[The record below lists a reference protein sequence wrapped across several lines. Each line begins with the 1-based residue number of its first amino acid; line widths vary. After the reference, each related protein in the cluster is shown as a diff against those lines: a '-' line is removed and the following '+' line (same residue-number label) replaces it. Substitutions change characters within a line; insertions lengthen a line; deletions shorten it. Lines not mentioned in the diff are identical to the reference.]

1 MDTVAAEEF
10 PDATSQSPNATSRKV
25 LVLGDDTRSFLAT
38 VRSLG
43 RKGLEVHVVPK
54 DMQSPALR
62 SRYISQIHRLP
73 QYIGDG
79 SEWLHATIGLL
90 AKENFALV
98 IPCQDTALLPFHA
111 HRDAL
116 RQYTQLAIPAPEAVE
131 VLFNKEK
138 TKALAASVGV
148 NVARELASEQGLLPD
163 EIFRQLGSP
172 LVVKPKN
179 SFLLSDLSRR
189 GV

>member
-1 MDTVAAEEF
+1 MDTVTAEEF
-10 PDATSQSPNATSRKV
+10 PGTPSHNPDATSQKV

-79 SEWLHATIGLL
+79 SEWLRAVIRLL
-90 AKENFALV
+90 AKEKFALV

-111 HRDAL
+111 HRDVL
-116 RQYTQLAIPAPEAVE
+116 RQYTELAIPAPEAVE
-131 VLFNKEK
+131 V
-138 TKALAASVGV
+138 
-148 NVARELASEQGLLPD
+148 
-163 EIFRQLGSP
+163 
-172 LVVKPKN
+172 
-179 SFLLSDLSRR
+179 
-189 GV
+189 